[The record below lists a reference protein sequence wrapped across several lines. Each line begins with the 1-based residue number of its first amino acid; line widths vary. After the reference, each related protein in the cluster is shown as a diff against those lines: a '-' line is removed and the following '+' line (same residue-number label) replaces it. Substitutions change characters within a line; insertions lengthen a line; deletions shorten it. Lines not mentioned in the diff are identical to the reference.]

1 MSRLFSRVRLAS
13 LCAGGVLV
21 SSLIVACG
29 DTGAASAEAAPA
41 GHSQKVAA
49 PQPLDI
55 PTKSGTLTLMAPAGA
70 TAKVNSGSTIDVKAG
85 PGFQVEISAGIGV
98 LSRFKQD
105 VQSNTMNVFKRF
117 VLDEP
122 PLGMVYESAFGGKP
136 EYHLLFIVKGVMRGL
151 VCQDTKGPVY
161 SETQARAMY
170 DACKTLAL
178 KP

>member
-13 LCAGGVLV
+13 LCVGAVLA
-21 SSLIVACG
+21 SLAIVACG
-29 DTGAASAEAAPA
+29 ETGAAPAAEAPA
-41 GHSQKVAA
+41 GDAQKVAA

-70 TAKVNSGSTIDVKAG
+70 KSKVGSSIDVTAG
-85 PGFQVEISAGIGV
+85 PGFQIEINAGIGV

-122 PLGMVYESAFGGKP
+122 PLGMVYESSFGGKS

-161 SETQARAMY
+161 TEEQARAMY
-170 DACKTLAL
+170 DSCKTLAL